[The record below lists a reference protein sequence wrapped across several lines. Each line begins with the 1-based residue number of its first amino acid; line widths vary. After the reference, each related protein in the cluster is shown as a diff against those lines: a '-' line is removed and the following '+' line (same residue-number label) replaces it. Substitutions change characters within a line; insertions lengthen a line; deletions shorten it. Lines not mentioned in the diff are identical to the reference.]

1 MFSPLLSEF
10 SSVVVNTLRQFS
22 NTSLTEAVL
31 FEKIGNVLLV
41 ALNRPQ
47 KRNAINSDVIRS
59 LTNAFTL
66 FKNESSLKVAVLY
79 GKGGNFS
86 SGLDLEEL
94 SKNPCLIEKLRKEYF
109 ISLLENI
116 GKPSI
121 AAISGYA
128 VAEGIELALL
138 CDLRI
143 VEETATLGF
152 FNRRFDVP
160 LINGATVR
168 LPKLIG
174 LSRAMEMIITGRQV
188 NGRLAYDWGLANRV
202 VSTGTALGQ
211 ALNLARVISTMA
223 QDSLKADR
231 CSLYYSV
238 FKASTAEDAMKFEF
252 ENAIRSINK
261 SIVSNAK
268 RFIDGIG
275 RHGSFK
281 MN

>member
-1 MFSPLLSEF
+1 MFSSLLSKF
-10 SSVVVNTLRQFS
+10 QSIIVKSLRQVS
-22 NTSLTEAVL
+22 DTSLTEAVL
-31 FEKIGNVLLV
+31 FEQIGNVSLV

-47 KRNAINSDVIRS
+47 KTNAINSDVVRS
-59 LTNAFTL
+59 LINAFTL
-66 FKNESSLKVAVLY
+66 FKNEASLKVAVLY

-94 SKNPCLIEKLRKEYF
+94 SKNSSLIERLRKECF
-109 ISLLENI
+109 LNLLENI
-116 GKPSI
+116 DKPII

-143 VEETATLGF
+143 VEETATYYE
-152 FNRRFDVP
+152 DIPSV
-160 LINGATVR
+160 NGATVR

-211 ALNLARVISTMA
+211 ALNLARVISAMP

-238 FKASTAEDAMKFEF
+238 FKASTVEDAMKFEF
-252 ENAIRSINK
+252 ENATQFINK
-261 SIVSNAK
+261 GIISNAK
-268 RFIDGIG
+268 KFLEGTG